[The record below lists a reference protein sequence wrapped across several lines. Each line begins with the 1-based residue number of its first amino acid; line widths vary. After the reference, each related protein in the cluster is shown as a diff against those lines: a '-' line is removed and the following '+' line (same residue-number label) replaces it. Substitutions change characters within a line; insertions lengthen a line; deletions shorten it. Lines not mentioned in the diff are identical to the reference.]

1 MKHVIILPDLGQT
14 TSEAR
19 IVSWLKNSGDKV
31 AMGEPL
37 LEVETDKATMY
48 LEAYVGGYLRKK
60 LASEGEIVT
69 ATNPVAIVTDTP
81 DESFEEEAEA
91 RPASAVPAAK
101 PLSVTGTATVV
112 SEPVAAVPAARALA
126 RQLGIDLQRISGSGP
141 GRLITSADV
150 ERFASRRESPAVAVS
165 TGQENGPLL
174 AMAALTSSS
183 KSSIPHFYVTVDLD
197 VSAAE
202 AWRSRWNETHPHLRA
217 SVNDCLVRAASA
229 ALAESPRLNVRVASG
244 KYEEHKAADV
254 LLVAGADSGLS
265 LVPLSDPHA
274 GEFEPYLGR
283 INEALGAAREGKVR
297 QASGAVRPVLAVS
310 NLGMYGVKEFA
321 AIIPPGCSSILAIGA
336 IRDQLVLRKGEVETI
351 KVCSVTLSAD
361 HRVVDGIAAAQ
372 FLERMQFHLNSL

>member
-14 TSEAR
+14 TSEAK

-37 LEVETDKATMY
+37 LEVETDKATMV

-60 LASEGEIVT
+60 LAREGEIVA

-91 RPASAVPAAK
+91 SK
-101 PLSVTGTATVV
+101 
-112 SEPVAAVPAARALA
+112 
-126 RQLGIDLQRISGSGP
+126 RISGSGP
-141 GRLITSADV
+141 GGLITSADV
-150 ERFASRRESPAVAVS
+150 ERFASRRESHAEAVS
-165 TGQENGPLL
+165 AGQENAALL
-174 AMAALTSSS
+174 ATAALTSSS

-229 ALAESPRLNVRVASG
+229 ALAESPRLNVSVTNG
-244 KYEEHKAADV
+244 KYEAHKAADV
-254 LLVAGADSGLS
+254 LLVVGADGGLS

-274 GEFEPYLGR
+274 GEFEPYLRR
-283 INEALGAAREGKVR
+283 IKEALGAAKGGKIR

-336 IRDQLVLRKGEVETI
+336 IRDQLVLRKGQVETI
-351 KVCSVTLSAD
+351 KICSVTLSAD
-361 HRVVDGIAAAQ
+361 HRVVDGIAVAQ